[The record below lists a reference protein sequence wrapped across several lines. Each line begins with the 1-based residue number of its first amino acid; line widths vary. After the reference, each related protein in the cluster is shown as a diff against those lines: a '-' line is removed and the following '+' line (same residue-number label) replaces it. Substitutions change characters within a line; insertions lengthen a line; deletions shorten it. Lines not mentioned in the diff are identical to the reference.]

1 MSSDVLQV
9 IARLDAL
16 LLWFNEQSVE
26 PVSSLLLARPASSWK
41 GGKSI
46 PRVVGHVQ
54 DPLWGIAVELWD
66 VGCGMRDA
74 GCGMW
79 GGAVGSFKVLFRL
92 LVPFPTA
99 PFRAGPGGQL
109 LQLST
114 VRGRAW
120 DLSSLTATL
129 GVYV

>member
-26 PVSSLLLARPASSWK
+26 PVSGLLLARPASSWK

-46 PRVVGHVQ
+46 PWVVGHVQ

-66 VGCGMRDA
+66 A

-79 GGAVGSFKVLFRL
+79 DVGR
-92 LVPFPTA
+92 
-99 PFRAGPGGQL
+99 
-109 LQLST
+109 
-114 VRGRAW
+114 RGW
-120 DLSSLTATL
+120 VFQGSL
-129 GVYV
+129 